1 MLRIGRECCPYCRSS
16 NVHVSDPE
24 SLWEELAVLLLLRP
38 VRCDDCMHRFYRT
51 LSVPTPI
58 APAGRAESMKPTQET
73 DAAEEDEPRSA

>member
-1 MLRIGRECCPYCRSS
+1 MLRIGRESCPYCRRS

-38 VRCDDCMHRFYRT
+38 VRCYDCMHRFYRP

-58 APAGRAESMKPTQET
+58 APGERAESMKPTQQA
-73 DAAEEDEPRSA
+73 DAAEEDEARSA